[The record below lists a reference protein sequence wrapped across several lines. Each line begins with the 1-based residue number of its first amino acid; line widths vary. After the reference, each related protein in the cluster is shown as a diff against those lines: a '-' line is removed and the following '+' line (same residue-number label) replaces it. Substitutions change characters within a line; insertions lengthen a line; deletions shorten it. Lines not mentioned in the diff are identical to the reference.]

1 MTGGTTLAVAGG
13 IVCAIL
19 VVLVAVLVATYN
31 RLVRLRNQAEASW
44 AQIDV
49 QLKRRYD
56 LIPNLIETVRGYA
69 AHERA
74 TLDAVVAA
82 RGNAMAAAQNSAQGA
97 AVSGRAEAEGALTQ
111 ALGRLFAVA
120 EAYPDLK
127 ANQSF
132 VALQVELAN
141 TEDKIAYARQFF
153 NSAVQTY
160 NNAVQTLPT
169 SIIAAVSGFRSR
181 DYFQTAGD
189 ERGPVQVRF

>member
-1 MTGGTTLAVAGG
+1 MSGSAMTSVVGGVICVL
-13 IVCAIL
+13 
-19 VVLVAVLVATYN
+19 LVAVVIWVIASYN
-31 RLVRLRNQAEASW
+31 RLVRLRNQADASW

-56 LIPNLIETVRGYA
+56 LIPNLVESVKGYA
-69 AHERA
+69 AHERG

-82 RGNAMAAAQNSAQGA
+82 RGTAMNLAQGA
-97 AVSGRAEAEGALTQ
+97 GPAQRAQAENTLTQ
-111 ALGRLFAVA
+111 ALGRLIAIA

-127 ANQSF
+127 ANQNF
-132 VALQVELAN
+132 AALQVELAN

-153 NSAVQTY
+153 TSAVQSY

-169 SIIAAVSGFRSR
+169 NLVAGLTGFRTREFFAMS
-181 DYFQTAGD
+181 GD